1 MGTRRR
7 GVTGHHSRGRLRK
20 RITARE
26 DEYGK
31 ARKESQHVASSKLDS
46 TMVRQYRGR
55 LEPRS
60 TPSRSSVSKGKPM
73 KKFHSVPALAAFF
86 FFLHAS
92 SSLSAEINVVWTSEV
107 GQFAPLWIT
116 KEAKLFEKYGN
127 TVQLIF
133 IQGASSAAAALSS
146 DDAQVGMFSPQVVIS
161 TPQLDLVM
169 FGRLGNTMD
178 NRVYGR
184 KGIKSIKEV
193 KRVAISRFGSNADFA
208 ARFLLQREGLRP
220 DTDVALL
227 QFGNQSN
234 RIAAVETNNADA
246 AMLTPPMTLM
256 ARKLG
261 MTLLLDASKLNIPY
275 SSLFFV
281 ARRPYI
287 AKTRPELVNF
297 TKAMIEGVALYKS
310 NKEFAMKVLS
320 KYMKVQDRDVLEE
333 NFKEYD
339 FPLKPYPSRE
349 YFELPIQEVGKKD
362 PKVLKENPDR
372 YTDLSLV
379 KELESSGFI
388 EKISQE
394 YRVK

>member
-1 MGTRRR
+1 MKMISQALRLITVVAV
-7 GVTGHHSRGRLRK
+7 VTQGA
-20 RITARE
+20 TA
-26 DEYGK
+26 
-31 ARKESQHVASSKLDS
+31 
-46 TMVRQYRGR
+46 
-55 LEPRS
+55 
-60 TPSRSSVSKGKPM
+60 
-73 KKFHSVPALAAFF
+73 FAAN
-86 FFLHAS
+86 
-92 SSLSAEINVVWTSEV
+92 INVVWTSEV
-107 GQFAPLWIT
+107 GQFAPLWVT

-127 TVQLIF
+127 NVELIF
-133 IQGASSAAAALSS
+133 IQGASLAAAALTSG
-146 DDAQVGMFSPQVVIS
+146 DAQVGMFSPQVVIS
-161 TPQLDLVM
+161 NPGLELIM

-178 NRVYGR
+178 NRVYAR

-220 DTDVALL
+220 DVDVALL

-246 AMLTPPMTLM
+246 AMLTPPMTLQ

-281 ARRPYI
+281 SRKPYLSKMR
-287 AKTRPELVNF
+287 AELVNF
-297 TKAMIEGVALYKS
+297 TKAMIEGVAFYKS

-320 KYMKVQDRDVLEE
+320 KYMKVQDREILEE
-333 NFKEYD
+333 NFREYD

-362 PKVLKENPDR
+362 PRVLKENSER

-379 KELESSGFI
+379 KELEGNGFI
-388 EKISQE
+388 DKVSQE

>member
-1 MGTRRR
+1 
-7 GVTGHHSRGRLRK
+7 
-20 RITARE
+20 
-26 DEYGK
+26 
-31 ARKESQHVASSKLDS
+31 
-46 TMVRQYRGR
+46 
-55 LEPRS
+55 
-60 TPSRSSVSKGKPM
+60 M
-73 KKFHSVPALAAFF
+73 KKIAQLLCLIAIAA
-86 FFLHAS
+86 AMAE
-92 SSLSAEINVVWTSEV
+92 SATTFAANINVVWTSEV
-107 GQFAPLWIT
+107 GQFAPLWVT

-127 TVQLIF
+127 NVELIF
-133 IQGASSAAAALSS
+133 IQGASLAAAALTSG
-146 DDAQVGMFSPQVVIS
+146 DAQVGMFSPQVVIS
-161 TPQLDLVM
+161 NPGLELVM

-178 NRVYGR
+178 NRVYAR

-220 DTDVALL
+220 DVDVALL

-246 AMLTPPMTLM
+246 AMLTPPMTLQ

-281 ARRPYI
+281 SRKPYLSKMR
-287 AKTRPELVNF
+287 AELVNF
-297 TKAMIEGVALYKS
+297 TKAMIEGVAFYKS

-320 KYMKVQDRDVLEE
+320 KYMKVQDREILEE
-333 NFKEYD
+333 NFREYD

-362 PKVLKENPDR
+362 PRVLKENSER

-379 KELESSGFI
+379 KELEGNGFI
-388 EKISQE
+388 DKISQE

>member
-1 MGTRRR
+1 MISIRRAL
-7 GVTGHHSRGRLRK
+7 RL
-20 RITARE
+20 ITMA
-26 DEYGK
+26 
-31 ARKESQHVASSKLDS
+31 AALVQATTAS
-46 TMVRQYRGR
+46 
-55 LEPRS
+55 
-60 TPSRSSVSKGKPM
+60 
-73 KKFHSVPALAAFF
+73 AANM
-86 FFLHAS
+86 
-92 SSLSAEINVVWTSEV
+92 NVVWTSEV
-107 GQFAPLWIT
+107 GQFAPLWVT

-127 TVQLIF
+127 SVQLIF

-161 TPQLDLVM
+161 TPALDLVM

-178 NRVYGR
+178 NRIFGR
-184 KGIKSIKEV
+184 RGIKSIKEV
-193 KRVAISRFGSNADFA
+193 KRIAISRFGSNADFA

-220 DTDVALL
+220 DVDVALL
-227 QFGNQSN
+227 QVGNQSN
-234 RIAAVETNNADA
+234 RIAATETNNADA
-246 AMLTPPMTLM
+246 AMLTPPMTLQ

-261 MTLLLDASKLNIPY
+261 MPLLVDASKLNIPY

-281 ARRPYI
+281 SRRPYLTKNR
-287 AKTRPELVNF
+287 ADLVNF

-339 FPLKPYPSRE
+339 FPLKPYPSRD

-379 KELESSGFI
+379 KELESNGFI
-388 EKISQE
+388 DKVAQE
-394 YRVK
+394 YKVK

>member
-1 MGTRRR
+1 MNRI
-7 GVTGHHSRGRLRK
+7 HQALRL
-20 RITARE
+20 IT
-26 DEYGK
+26 
-31 ARKESQHVASSKLDS
+31 VAAVLA
-46 TMVRQYRGR
+46 QA
-55 LEPRS
+55 
-60 TPSRSSVSKGKPM
+60 PSA
-73 KKFHSVPALAAFF
+73 FAANM
-86 FFLHAS
+86 
-92 SSLSAEINVVWTSEV
+92 NVVWTSEV
-107 GQFAPLWIT
+107 GQFAPLWVT

-146 DDAQVGMFSPQVVIS
+146 GDAQIGMFSPQVVIS
-161 TPQLDLVM
+161 TPQLELVM

-227 QFGNQSN
+227 QVGNQAN

-246 AMLTPPMTLM
+246 AMLTPPMTLQ

-281 ARRPYI
+281 ARRSYV

-297 TKAMIEGVALYKS
+297 TKAMVEGVALYKS
-310 NKEFAMKVLS
+310 NKEFAIKVLS

-388 EKISQE
+388 DKVSQE